1 MEQKEFDEFDA
12 VEYIRSHVAKD
23 LSEKYDDDDLLLLID
38 AIGDF
43 LSAHELD
50 NSDNDAAGMAVVK
63 YVKSQLKKDADNAIA
78 VADVEPLVLAEL
90 DYENSLE

>member
-1 MEQKEFDEFDA
+1 MEQREFDEFDA
-12 VEYIRSHVAKD
+12 VEYMRLHVAKD

-38 AIGDF
+38 TIGDF
-43 LSAHELD
+43 LSTHELD
-50 NSDNDAAGMAVVK
+50 CADNDAAGMAVVK

>member
-43 LSAHELD
+43 LSAH
-50 NSDNDAAGMAVVK
+50 SGNDAADKAVVE
-63 YVKSQLKKDADNAIA
+63 YVKSQLKKDAENVIEM
-78 VADVEPLVLAEL
+78 ADVEALVLAEL
-90 DYENSLE
+90 DYEDTLESKI